1 VPAEIAVVV
10 AARNEEERL
19 GDTLAAL
26 RSAFPV
32 ARLIVADDAST
43 DRTPDIARAAGAELV
58 RAARNVGKGGANTPA
73 AERALSGDPA
83 AVLLCDGDLGASA
96 SQLQALVQTVLD
108 GEADLAIARF
118 AARVG
123 GGFGIALGSSRK
135 AVQKR
140 TGRTLDAPLSGQR
153 ALTPQALRAAL
164 PFAPGFGM
172 ETAMDI
178 DALRAG
184 LTVVELEFNL
194 EHRATGRTVAGFAHR
209 ARQLLDIAR
218 VYVSRR

>member
-26 RSAFPV
+26 RSAFPG

-43 DRTPDIARAAGAELV
+43 DRTPDIAQEAGAELV
-58 RAARNVGKGGANTPA
+58 RSPRNIGKGGANTPA
-73 AERALSGDPA
+73 AERALEGDPS

-96 SQLQALVQTVLD
+96 AALSGLI
-108 GEADLAIARF
+108 GHADLAIAKF
-118 AARVG
+118 ARRVG
-123 GGFGIALGSSRK
+123 GGFGIALNSSRK
-135 AVQKR
+135 TVEKR

-153 ALTPQALRAAL
+153 ALTPQALRAVL
-164 PFAPGFGM
+164 PFATGFGM
-172 ETAMDI
+172 ETAMNI
-178 DALRAG
+178 DAIRAG
-184 LTVVELEFNL
+184 LSVVEVELEL
-194 EHRATGRTVAGFAHR
+194 EHRATGRSAAGFAHR
-209 ARQLLDIAR
+209 GRQLADIAR